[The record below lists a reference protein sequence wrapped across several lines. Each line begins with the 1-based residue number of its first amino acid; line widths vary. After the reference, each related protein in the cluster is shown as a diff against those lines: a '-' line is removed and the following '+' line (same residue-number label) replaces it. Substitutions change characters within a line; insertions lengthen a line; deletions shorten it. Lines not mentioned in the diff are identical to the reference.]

1 MTLVVETGTIQDE
14 TTESYASVADA
25 DAYVTKWH
33 NDADWSAASTPDKER
48 ALRKGTRFV
57 DSHQFVGFTADPDQ
71 SLDWPRSAVGS
82 VDGRIIASNEIPIAV
97 KRAAME
103 AALRVI
109 KGETLQPDHDGGTV
123 RSESKQVGSLSTQTE
138 FATARRAAKTFEA
151 IDALLRPYLARSQ
164 GLTRAI

>member
-1 MTLVVETGTIQDE
+1 MTLVVETGTVQDE
-14 TTESYASVADA
+14 TTESYASAADA

-33 NDADWSAASTPDKER
+33 NDVDWSAASTPDKER

-57 DSHQFVGFTADPDQ
+57 DSHEFVGLATDPDQ
-71 SLDWPRSAVGS
+71 ATDWPRGNVGS
-82 VDGRIIASNEIPIAV
+82 IDGRIIASNEIPLAI

-103 AALRVI
+103 AALRIVQ
-109 KGETLQPDHDGGTV
+109 GETLQPDHDGGTV